1 MGKSSRIVL
10 LSITAVLA
18 IAVFLVL
25 WAVRPGSGSTL
36 IADARARQSQGLITV
51 DTAVDTAALADELL
65 ADGTF
70 IDSIAAALAQ
80 NDTVSQSIY
89 DGASQAAESAVA
101 SYVDSYV
108 AEHQDEFTALAA
120 SAVETYVA
128 QHADQLDAVIDERIR
143 TYVDSILP
151 DIEAAAAA
159 GYVDEAVAGI
169 GSIVDERIQAYV
181 SSSLDELD
189 AIIAADIQAYVDA
202 NYDELLSIIRN
213 EIAAN
218 TVDES
223 AIADLVAGNVLATI
237 RADVEAYLGQLD
249 LDAIIQRVDSYAA
262 SVVDSLLSQ
271 ANGYTDE
278 KIAQLEDSMLT
289 DSDVQ
294 AIVDEAVTSAAAGST
309 AAPAE
314 VTVRHV
320 VSVPDFE
327 SSPVVENEADYSS
340 VRQAERQAAIDSLMQ
355 AIGN

>member
-80 NDTVSQSIY
+80 NDTVARSIS
-89 DGASQAAESAVA
+89 DGARQAAESAVA

-120 SAVETYVA
+120 SAVEAYAA
-128 QHADQLDAVIDERIR
+128 QYADQLDAVIDERIR

-151 DIEAAAAA
+151 DIEAAAA
-159 GYVDEAVAGI
+159 GYADEAVAGI

-294 AIVDEAVTSAAAGST
+294 AIVDEAVTSAVAGST

>member
-80 NDTVSQSIY
+80 NDTVSQSIS
-89 DGASQAAESAVA
+89 DGARQAAESAVA

-120 SAVETYVA
+120 SAVEAYVA
-128 QHADQLDAVIDERIR
+128 QHADPLDAVIDERIR

-159 GYVDEAVAGI
+159 GYADEAVAGI

>member
-51 DTAVDTAALADELL
+51 DTAVDTAALVDELL

-70 IDSIAAALAQ
+70 IDSLAAALAQ
-80 NDTVSQSIY
+80 NDTVVQSIT
-89 DGASQAAESAVA
+89 DGAGEAAETVVA
-101 SYVDSYV
+101 AYVDSYV
-108 AEHQDEFTALAA
+108 AGHQDEFTSLAE

-128 QHADQLDAVIDERIR
+128 QYADQLDAVIDERIR
-143 TYVDSILP
+143 AYVDSIIP
-151 DIEAAAAA
+151 DIEAAAA
-159 GYVDEAVAGI
+159 GYADEAVAGI
-169 GSIVDERIQAYV
+169 GSLVDERIQAYFD
-181 SSSLDELD
+181 SSLDELD

-202 NYDELLSIIRN
+202 NYDELLSIIRS

-218 TVDES
+218 PVDES
-223 AIADLVAGNVLATI
+223 AVADLVAENVLATI

-249 LDAIIQRVDSYAA
+249 IEAILQRVDSYAS
-262 SVVDSLLSQ
+262 SVADSLISQ
-271 ANGYTDE
+271 ANDYTDE

-289 DSDVQ
+289 ESDVQ
-294 AIVDEAVTSAAAGST
+294 AIVDEAALSAASGST
-309 AAPAE
+309 ETPAE
-314 VTVRHV
+314 VTVRHI